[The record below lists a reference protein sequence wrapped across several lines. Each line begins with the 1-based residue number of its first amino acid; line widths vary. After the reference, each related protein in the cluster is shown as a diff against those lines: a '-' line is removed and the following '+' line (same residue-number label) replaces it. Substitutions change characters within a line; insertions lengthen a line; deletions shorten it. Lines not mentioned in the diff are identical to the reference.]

1 MQNPN
6 IAKLKNEIKTIYN
19 NALHNGLKKAVFL
32 QEKCGIILLKSRK
45 TCTTLIVN
53 LTSNYSYYYTKQS
66 KQITPISVAGTKQN
80 LLPTLTVATKQKT
93 TYILYFLPQN
103 KMHMEIFSTNLSE
116 TNQKTAHTRLTY
128 TNTHF
133 K

>member
-45 TCTTLIVN
+45 TYTTLIVN

-80 LLPTLTVATKQKT
+80 LLPTLTVVTK
-93 TYILYFLPQN
+93 
-103 KMHMEIFSTNLSE
+103 
-116 TNQKTAHTRLTY
+116 
-128 TNTHF
+128 
-133 K
+133 

>member
-6 IAKLKNEIKTIYN
+6 IKLKNKIETIYN

-45 TCTTLIVN
+45 THSTVIVN
-53 LTSNYSYYYTKQS
+53 LTSNYSNYYTKQS
-66 KQITPISVAGTKQN
+66 KQITSISVAETKQN
-80 LLPTLTVATKQKT
+80 LLLTLTVATKQKT
-93 TYILYFLPQN
+93 TYILYLLPQN
-103 KMHMEIFSTNLSE
+103 KIHVEIFSTNLSE
-116 TNQKTAHTRLTY
+116 TNQKTAHTRPTY
-128 TNTHF
+128 TNTQF